1 MIVNGLNTEN
11 FRLLECSSVQFM
23 PGLNAIVGPN
33 ATGKTSVLEAIG
45 YCLRGRSVIGAQDEE
60 IPTFGKTSFYC
71 GISCAS
77 SKRSKVE
84 VTFDGRKTVKADGK
98 AVRSSKELVDL
109 FKLVVVS
116 PASTSIAT
124 GAPSQRRDFIDD
136 TASQINPVWGNI
148 VAEYRNTVRDRNAL
162 LKKEFS
168 GNLMDVLNSQLLQ
181 YGKSLREIRREI
193 TGSLNTLCQNAQIE
207 IELMEHDKLC
217 EKDFQ
222 KYQTP
227 EKMRGI
233 TLIGP
238 HRDECSFLLRGKKVE
253 RFASTGEAR
262 TVILALKTAQADLIG
277 QISTSLP
284 LILADDLIAEL
295 DRERAK
301 EALESLSKYPQVL
314 LTCAGELPKIECN
327 VIEANSWKK

>member
-1 MIVNGLNTEN
+1 MIVTELNTEN
-11 FRLLECSSVQFM
+11 FRLLERSTVQFL

-60 IPTFGKTSFYC
+60 IPTFGKTSFFC
-71 GISCAS
+71 GISCTN

-84 VTFDGRKTVKADGK
+84 VAFDGRKSVKADGK
-98 AVRSSKELVDL
+98 SIRSSKELVDL

-116 PASTSIAT
+116 PSSTIIAT
-124 GAPSQRRDFIDD
+124 GAPSLRRDFLDD

-148 VAEYRNTVRDRNAL
+148 VAEYRNTVKDRNAL
-162 LKKEFS
+162 LKKDFS
-168 GNLMDVLNSQLLQ
+168 GNLMDVLNTQLAQ

-193 TGSLNTLCQNAQIE
+193 VGSLNTLCQNAQIK
-207 IELMEHDKLC
+207 IELTEHDELG

-222 KYQTP
+222 KYLTP

-238 HRDECSFLLRGKKVE
+238 HRDECSFLLCGKRVE

-295 DRERAK
+295 DKERAK
-301 EALESLSKYPQVL
+301 EALDSLGKYPQVL
-314 LTCAGELPKIECN
+314 LTCAGELPSIECN
-327 VIEANSWKK
+327 MIEANSWKK

>member
-1 MIVNGLNTEN
+1 MIVTELNTEY
-11 FRLLECSSVQFM
+11 FRLLEHLSIQFV
-23 PGLNAIVGPN
+23 PGLNAIIGSN
-33 ATGKTSVLEAIG
+33 AAGKTSVLEAIG

-60 IPTFGKTSFYC
+60 IPTFGKTSFFS
-71 GISCAS
+71 GIKCTN
-77 SKRSKVE
+77 SKRGIVE

-98 AVRSSKELVDL
+98 SIRSSKELVDL

-116 PASTSIAT
+116 PSSTIIAT
-124 GAPSQRRDFIDD
+124 GAPSLRRDFLDD

-148 VAEYRNTVRDRNAL
+148 VAEYRNTAKDRNAL
-162 LKKEFS
+162 LKKDFS
-168 GNLMDVLNSQLLQ
+168 GNLVDVINMQLIK
-181 YGKSLREIRREI
+181 YGRSLREIRREI
-193 TGSLNTLCQNAQIE
+193 VASLNLLCQRTQIK
-207 IELMEHDKLC
+207 IELIEHDELS

-222 KYQTP
+222 KYSTP

-233 TLIGP
+233 TLVGP
-238 HRDECSFLLRGKKVE
+238 HRDECSFLLQGKRVE

-295 DRERAK
+295 DKERAK
-301 EALESLSKYPQVL
+301 EALESLGKYPQVL

-327 VIEANSWKK
+327 RIEANSWRK

>member
-1 MIVNGLNTEN
+1 MIVTELNTEN
-11 FRLLECSSVQFM
+11 FRLLERSTVQFL

-60 IPTFGKTSFYC
+60 IPTFGKTSFFC
-71 GISCAS
+71 GISCTN

-84 VTFDGRKTVKADGK
+84 VAFDGRKSVKADGK
-98 AVRSSKELVDL
+98 SIRSSKELVDL

-116 PASTSIAT
+116 PSSTIIAT
-124 GAPSQRRDFIDD
+124 GAPSLRRDFLDD

-148 VAEYRNTVRDRNAL
+148 VAEYRNTVKDRNAL
-162 LKKEFS
+162 LKKDFS
-168 GNLMDVLNSQLLQ
+168 GNLMDVLNTQLAQ

-193 TGSLNTLCQNAQIE
+193 VGSLNTLCQNAQIK
-207 IELMEHDKLC
+207 IELTEHDELG

-222 KYQTP
+222 KYLTP

-238 HRDECSFLLRGKKVE
+238 HRDECSFLLCGKRVE

-295 DRERAK
+295 DKERAK
-301 EALESLSKYPQVL
+301 EALDSLGKYPQVL
-314 LTCAGELPKIECN
+314 LTCAGELPRIECN
-327 VIEANSWKK
+327 MIEANSWKK